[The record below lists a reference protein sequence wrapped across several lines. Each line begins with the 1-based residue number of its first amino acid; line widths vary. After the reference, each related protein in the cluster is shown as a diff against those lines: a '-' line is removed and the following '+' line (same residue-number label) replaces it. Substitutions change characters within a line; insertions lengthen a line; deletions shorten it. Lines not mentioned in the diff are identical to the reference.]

1 MMMMRIIFSVL
12 LGFTSAAA
20 IAASSKPIQ
29 IADNAPDSYTVQRG
43 DTLWGISGRFLKE
56 PWRWPEVWRMNRDQ
70 IRNPHLIYPGQIVVL
85 DRNGPRLS
93 IARPVRLQPQVY
105 EEKSEQAVPSIPTA
119 EIAPFLSQP
128 LVVDEAGLSNSAK
141 IIATDESRVLVGA
154 GNKVYA
160 TNIKPGIP
168 TWQIYRPTRP
178 VVDPGTNELLGYEA
192 FYLGTA
198 RTIAEGEP
206 ATLEVTRSVEEI
218 GKGDRM
224 VPAAKPDLLAYSPHS
239 PDTDIRGEIIGIY
252 SGVGEAGAN
261 SIVTLNLG
269 ARNGLEVGHVLAIY
283 RAGREEAYR
292 EGGGPKE
299 VYTLPEER
307 YGLAFVFRTFDK
319 MSYALIMNSSR
330 PVTARDTVRT
340 P

>member
-1 MMMMRIIFSVL
+1 MIMRIIFSLL

-20 IAASSKPIQ
+20 LAASSKPIQ

-43 DTLWGISGRFLKE
+43 DTLWGISGKFLKE

-93 IARPVRLQPQVY
+93 IARPIRMKPQIYDEKLQ
-105 EEKSEQAVPSIPTA
+105 QAIPSIPTA

-128 LVVDEAGLSNSAK
+128 LVVDEAGMSDAAK

-154 GNKVYA
+154 GNKIYA
-160 TNIKPGIP
+160 TNIQPGIP
-168 TWQIYRPTRP
+168 MWQIYRPTKP
-178 VVDPGTNELLGYEA
+178 VIDPGTNELLGYEA
-192 FYLGTA
+192 YYLGTA
-198 RTIAEGEP
+198 RTLAEGEP

-224 VPAAKPDLLAYSPHS
+224 VPAAKPDLLAYSPHA
-239 PDTDIRGEIIGIY
+239 PDKDIKGEIIGIY

-269 ARNGLEVGHVLAIY
+269 TRNDIEVGHVLAIY
-283 RAGREEAYR
+283 RAGREETYR
-292 EGGGPKE
+292 EDGGRRE
-299 VYTLPEER
+299 IYTLPEER
-307 YGLAFVFRTFDK
+307 YGLAFVFRTFEK
-319 MSYALIMNSSR
+319 MSYALIMSSSR
-330 PVTARDTVRT
+330 PVTARDVVRT